1 MGGAMSTAWEIKDRL
16 YDAINDHD
24 LRGMLEYYSPNAVL
38 VTPSGVAEGHEQI
51 AWLYEHFFKGFPDL
65 HVTAWYKVACD
76 DPAIT
81 EWTLTGTLTGPFLLP
96 GGHVVE
102 ATGRHV
108 AVRGAC
114 AAHVENDKVV
124 THREYY
130 DQLELYS
137 QIGFSLMPEPVH

>member
-1 MGGAMSTAWEIKDRL
+1 MSGTAWDTKDSL

-24 LRGMLEYYSPNAVL
+24 LRRVVEYYSPAAVL
-38 VTPSGVAEGHEQI
+38 VNPTGVAEGREQI
-51 AWLYEHFFKGFPDL
+51 AWFYDHLFKGFPD
-65 HVTAWYKVACD
+65 VRITPWYKVPYD

-96 GGHVVE
+96 SGVE
-102 ATGRHV
+102 VEGTGRHV

-114 AAHVENDKVV
+114 AAYVEDGMVV

-137 QIGFSLMPEPVH
+137 QIGFRLMPEPVA